1 MIKINNISKSFENK
15 IILSNFSLSV
25 NKGEFVTI
33 VGNSGSGKT
42 TLLNLIGLIEK
53 PDKGH
58 IEINNQ
64 RNFNAKTKTTLRR
77 YTFGYIFQNYALLND
92 RSVKENLAISQAYSE
107 KVTDE
112 IYVNALNKVG
122 LNKSYLFKK
131 IYELSGGEQQR
142 IAIARI
148 AIKPCD
154 IILADEPTGNLDE
167 FNKEIVVD
175 LFKQLQKDGKT
186 IICVTHDNDI
196 AKKSDRI
203 ISL

>member
-1 MIKINNISKSFENK
+1 MISINNISKGFDNK
-15 IILSNFSLSV
+15 TIFSNFSLSIK
-25 NKGEFVTI
+25 KGEFITI

-42 TLLNLIGLIEK
+42 TLLNLIGLIEN
-53 PDKGH
+53 PDEGS
-58 IEINNQ
+58 IEIDSQ
-64 RNFNAKTKTTLRR
+64 KKFNIKTITKLRR

-92 RSVKENLAISQAYSE
+92 QSVKQNLAISKAYSE
-107 KVTDE
+107 KANDE
-112 IYVNALNKVG
+112 IYIDALERVG
-122 LNKSYLFKK
+122 LDASYLPKK

-148 AIKPCD
+148 IIKPCD

-167 FNKEIVVD
+167 FNKEIIVN
-175 LFKQLQKDGKT
+175 LFKQLQMDGKT
-186 IICVTHDNDI
+186 IICVTHDHDI